1 MSGAVIAV
9 ADQVILQ
16 DLRSRLDQSEIKLD
30 VVFVAEST
38 AELTRGVISHQPT
51 LLFVHDQLGPGLVTQ
66 TVRDLTLRN
75 PALAVIMITAT
86 PSVAAYSAAME
97 SGARAV
103 LSYPFGLEDLE
114 NRLTSVVEWGQTV
127 RRAVIAR
134 DSAVAGQGTGAR
146 VLTVTGAK
154 GGVGAT
160 VVASH
165 LAWDIATRERD
176 LRVCLVDLDVEKG
189 DVPSYL
195 DVSHR
200 VSIADLAK
208 ISEDLSPRAVADTIV
223 VHTSGLHL
231 LLAPTEIR
239 DTDPVTAEAV
249 RRIVA
254 QLRGLY
260 HLVIIDAGAAV
271 TTTQA
276 AAVESADI
284 TLQLV
289 TADVPALRAARRQV
303 TFWESLSVGN
313 PDRTFVVVNRFD
325 RSSEIQQDTIDQLVL
340 GRRSEILVPD
350 LGRGLE
356 RAGNSRTPAEARNQS
371 WWKSLRAI
379 SQELGLVPA
388 AAGAGHRERTKSR
401 GSQRDRKA
409 GRTAAA
415 ELMPLAAGPVTGRP
429 NAGDGAVP
437 TGPANHNGSH
447 PPQNSPHQNDPQQNG
462 ELTAGEAG
470 RRGRWWNESG
480 QISLETAA
488 LFPFALLVLALCLQ
502 LVLLGVAFVWS
513 GVAGDA
519 AARAVSLGQSPQA
532 AVNKRLPA
540 GLHGQVISA
549 DQDHVTVR
557 VSSPLLIGNGVKSE
571 VDVDTNHT
579 VVREPR

>member
-9 ADQVILQ
+9 ADQVMLQ
-16 DLRSRLDQSEIKLD
+16 DLRSRLDQSEVQLD
-30 VVFVAEST
+30 VVFVADST
-38 AELTRGVISHQPT
+38 TELARAAISHQPT
-51 LLFVHDQLGPGLVTQ
+51 LVFVHDQLGPGLVTQ
-66 TVRDLTLRN
+66 TIRDLTLRN
-75 PALAVIMITAT
+75 PALAVIMITAN
-86 PSVAAYSAAME
+86 PSVASYSAAME
-97 SGARAV
+97 CGARAV

-114 NRLTSVVEWGQTV
+114 NQLGNVVEWGQTV
-127 RRAVIAR
+127 RRAVAATA
-134 DSAVAGQGTGAR
+134 SVGVAENTGR
-146 VLTVTGAK
+146 VLSVTGAK

-160 VVASH
+160 IVASH
-165 LAWDIATRERD
+165 LAWDLATRNRD

-208 ISEDLSPRAVADTIV
+208 ISEDLSARAVADTIV

-239 DTDPVTAEAV
+239 DTDPITAEAV

-276 AAVESADI
+276 AAVESADV

-303 TFWESLSVGN
+303 TFWESLAVGN
-313 PDRTFVVVNRFD
+313 PDRTFVVVNRFQ

-340 GRRSEILVPD
+340 GRRSEILIPD

-379 SQELGLVPA
+379 SQELGLVTETS
-388 AAGAGHRERTKSR
+388 GNGR
-401 GSQRDRKA
+401 RDRPKPKGA
-409 GRTAAA
+409 ARNGRRNGRPTDTAAA
-415 ELMPLAAGPVTGRP
+415 DQVVQATSEEDHQAAQNGWQAGPVGDPSGTG
-429 NAGDGAVP
+429 
-437 TGPANHNGSH
+437 
-447 PPQNSPHQNDPQQNG
+447 
-462 ELTAGEAG
+462 AG
-470 RRGRWWNESG
+470 RRARWSDESG
-480 QISLETAA
+480 QVSLETAA
-488 LFPFALLVLALCLQ
+488 LLPFALLVLALCFQ

-519 AARAVSLGQSPQA
+519 AARAVSLGRNPQA
-532 AVNKRLPA
+532 AVDARLPS
-540 GLHGQVISA
+540 GMHGRVISS
-549 DQDHVTVR
+549 DPRHVTVR
-557 VSSPLLIGNGVKSE
+557 VSTPLLIGNGVKSE
-571 VDVDTNHT
+571 ADVDTNHA
-579 VVREPR
+579 VVKEPR

>member
-9 ADQVILQ
+9 ADQVMLQ
-16 DLRSRLDQSEIKLD
+16 DLRSRLDQSEVQLD
-30 VVFVAEST
+30 VVFVADST
-38 AELTRGVISHQPT
+38 AELTRAVVSHQPT
-51 LLFVHDQLGPGLVTQ
+51 LVFVHDQLGPGLVTQ
-66 TVRDLTLRN
+66 TIRDLTLRN
-75 PALAVIMITAT
+75 PALAVIMITAN
-86 PSVAAYSAAME
+86 PSVASYSAAME
-97 SGARAV
+97 CGARAV

-114 NRLTSVVEWGQTV
+114 NQLSNVVEWGQTV
-127 RRAVIAR
+127 RRAVA
-134 DSAVAGQGTGAR
+134 ATATVGVAENTGR

-160 VVASH
+160 IVASH
-165 LAWDIATRERD
+165 LAWDLATRNRD

-208 ISEDLSPRAVADTIV
+208 ISEDLSARAVADTIV

-239 DTDPVTAEAV
+239 DTDPITAEAV

-276 AAVESADI
+276 AAVESADV

-303 TFWESLSVGN
+303 TFWESLAVGN
-313 PDRTFVVVNRFD
+313 PDRTFVVVNRFQ

-340 GRRSEILVPD
+340 GRRSEILIPD

-379 SQELGLVPA
+379 SQELGLVTETSGNGRRDRTKPK
-388 AAGAGHRERTKSR
+388 AGAR
-401 GSQRDRKA
+401 
-409 GRTAAA
+409 
-415 ELMPLAAGPVTGRP
+415 
-429 NAGDGAVP
+429 
-437 TGPANHNGSH
+437 
-447 PPQNSPHQNDPQQNG
+447 
-462 ELTAGEAG
+462 AG
-470 RRGRWWNESG
+470 RRNGRPADASTPPDQGVQPTPEDDQPAAQNGWRTAPVGDPTGTGAGRRARWSDESG
-480 QISLETAA
+480 QVSLETAA
-488 LFPFALLVLALCLQ
+488 LLPFALLVLALCFQ

-519 AARAVSLGQSPQA
+519 AARAVSLGKNPQA
-532 AVNKRLPA
+532 AVDARLPA
-540 GLHGQVISA
+540 GVNGRVISS
-549 DQDHVTVR
+549 DPDHVTVR
-557 VSSPLLIGNGVKSE
+557 VSTPLLIGNGVKSE
-571 VDVDTNHT
+571 ADVDTNHA
-579 VVREPR
+579 VVKEPR